1 MNSNLYYINI
11 FKTYF
16 PDSFRCLEGWF
27 KPFSQY
33 ILSYFEVQ
41 NPIHRI
47 NFDWDL
53 PGEED
58 IAFAFLPN
66 AFSLNWFHAFPS
78 QLDKCTQNSICLDDK
93 DEELFFKE
101 YGEFLNRVKYKS
113 GSKQLLLKSP
123 PNTARISSILK
134 IYPNAKFVFIQRD
147 HFETLASNRYMWNV
161 VKAAQF
167 EKVEDEQRDKLILS
181 LEQKILA
188 AYNEQKHLIAK
199 DNLYELT
206 FEKLMKS
213 PVMEIERI
221 FNQFSIELKNED
233 KLNIEKFV
241 ENKHGKHQGKYS
253 PTSHDISILAQYP
266 RPQIL

>member
-1 MNSNLYYINI
+1 MFLRIPFSIIDSFIVKLSKTQKSEDPIFILGYYRSGTTHLQKLLSLNSNLYYINI

-16 PDSFRCLEGWF
+16 PDSFICLEGWF

-167 EKVEDEQRDKLILS
+167 EKVEDEQRDKL
-181 LEQKILA
+181 
-188 AYNEQKHLIAK
+188 
-199 DNLYELT
+199 
-206 FEKLMKS
+206 
-213 PVMEIERI
+213 
-221 FNQFSIELKNED
+221 
-233 KLNIEKFV
+233 NIEKFV